1 MTTQHTIM
9 KDKKGSMRLEQ
20 YLIGF
25 IIFSAV
31 ILTMTLFMTD
41 IDAQYDDVN
50 LTSTVDEFG
59 PVFNTTTEIYNITTD
74 MKENTF
80 GKQIENQN
88 ALESVISAGYST
100 LRLMRNSFALFGN
113 ILQAIWTK
121 IPFPPYFITMAL
133 SVFAILVTFALL
145 YIFLRLRV

>member
-1 MTTQHTIM
+1 MM
-9 KDKKGSMRLEQ
+9 NKKGSMRIEQ
-20 YLIGF
+20 FLIGF

-41 IDAQYDDVN
+41 IDQQYDQVN

-59 PVFNTTTEIYNITTD
+59 PVFNTTTDIYNITTD

-100 LRLMRNSFALFGN
+100 LRLMRNSFKLFGD
-113 ILQAIWTK
+113 IIEAIWVK
-121 IPFPPYFITMAL
+121 IPFPSYFITMAIT
-133 SVFAILVTFALL
+133 VFAILVTFALL